1 LTGFPRAI
9 FSAPG
14 QFPGLEARRNPQAMQ
29 KSQSIRSFF
38 FGSRI
43 LHPKKKHLTNQSQ
56 RPGGQLRT
64 PPETKKQD
72 RRPASHAAKKKKKQV
87 KSSIGR
93 LNNFKK
99 SKKKS
104 SHLKVFTRNRIKAHI
119 A

>member
-56 RPGGQLRT
+56 RPGGLLRT
-64 PPETKKQD
+64 PPEKEKTGQKLHWKVE
-72 RRPASHAAKKKKKQV
+72 KLKKKQ
-87 KSSIGR
+87 
-93 LNNFKK
+93 KK
-99 SKKKS
+99 N
-104 SHLKVFTRNRIKAHI
+104 LPT
-119 A
+119 